1 MRAPKPITQL
11 SWSDRF
17 SIIAVAT
24 QQMPEIDNS
33 IICKVFG
40 VDDEELAI
48 ASECFADGI
57 FKPNPNIDA
66 EFYLPFFKGE
76 TPEFPDTPSRVR
88 TLPEVVSKAIDPAE
102 RQLFA
107 NKPKQRTGRKGS
119 NISRAF
125 SAIPTEPVPAE
136 EFAAKHRVSMAVLRQ
151 YKRFDKAGRGQVN
164 VRKDKATG
172 VIMIWREETVQDA

>member
-17 SIIAVAT
+17 SILAVANET
-24 QQMPEIDNS
+24 LPTISEAD
-33 IICKVFG
+33 ICNVFH
-40 VDDEELAI
+40 VDTEELAI
-48 ASECFADGI
+48 ARECLNDGV
-57 FKPNPNIDA
+57 FKLNTSIDA
-66 EFYLPFFKGE
+66 AFYLPYFRGE
-76 TPEFPDTPSRVR
+76 EPVFPEVPGRVR
-88 TLPEVVSKAIDPAE
+88 TLPEIVSKAIDPAE

-125 SAIPTEPVPAE
+125 AAIPQTPVPAE

-151 YKRFDKAGRGQVN
+151 YKRFDKENTGQVN
-164 VRKDKATG
+164 VRKDKNTG
-172 VIMIWREETVQDA
+172 TIMIWREAAAGGE